1 MHLTNEL
8 KECNDCYRLPTQAEW
23 EYAACGGTGYPF
35 GEGITIEN
43 LRGVYIRQE
52 RATIFAM
59 DQQGSSA
66 LFAPDAAYIAIEAIL
81 SCAT

>member
-43 LRGVYIRQE
+43 LNQ
-52 RATIFAM
+52 FAN
-59 DQQGSSA
+59 
-66 LFAPDAAYIAIEAIL
+66 F
-81 SCAT
+81 